1 MRGNLF
7 WQVLTFALSALTMAS
22 ALKGSP
28 GLSAS
33 LDYSDFETMREP
45 MTEAVLQAINN
56 LDVPD
61 ITFTG
66 GYMKNNKLYVDQDSM
81 NLYFEPVEEENS
93 LIF

>member
-1 MRGNLF
+1 
-7 WQVLTFALSALTMAS
+7 
-22 ALKGSP
+22 
-28 GLSAS
+28 
-33 LDYSDFETMREP
+33 

-81 NLYFEPVEEENS
+81 NIYFEPVESENS
-93 LIF
+93 LIFQIDNLTLYFASKKFSYSLLTVPLTGNLQANMSGTLLKAKVAF